1 MTSFFRKKENPT
13 PEKNPATH
21 SKKEGARVV
30 IRYNVGFKNNL
41 FIRGKGAG
49 LSWEHGV
56 QLKNTGTDEWVWETN
71 QPFTDC
77 EFKVLINDKQY
88 EAGENHHV
96 HGGSSI
102 QYTPKF

>member
-1 MTSFFRKKENPT
+1 MRP
-13 PEKNPATH
+13 

-49 LSWEHGV
+49 LSWDHGV
-56 QLKNTGTDEWVWETN
+56 QLKNTGTDEWVWETT
-71 QPFTDC
+71 QPFAEC

-88 EAGENHHV
+88 EAGENHHI
-96 HGGSSI
+96 HGGNSI

>member
-1 MTSFFRKKENPT
+1 MGFFGKKAAVSSEY
-13 PEKNPATH
+13 KAPA
-21 SKKEGARVV
+21 KKEGAKIV

-56 QLKNTGTDEWVWETN
+56 QLKNVGPDEWVWETN
-71 QPFTDC
+71 MPFNDC

-88 EAGENHHV
+88 EAVENHHV
-96 HGGSSI
+96 HTGNTI

>member
-1 MTSFFRKKENPT
+1 MASFFGRKSNSEAEGKDP
-13 PEKNPATH
+13 
-21 SKKEGARVV
+21 SSQRKEGTRVV

-49 LSWEHGV
+49 LNWDRGV
-56 QLKNTGTDEWVWETN
+56 QLKNTGPDEWVWESSM
-71 QPFTDC
+71 PFNEC

-88 EAGENHHV
+88 EAGENHHIRNGITV
-96 HGGSSI
+96 